1 MGEGRPSRPYELTDR
16 QKLRLAVIGHVEH
29 VSIAPVPLLPAPGE
43 IVHLDELFT
52 IAGGGGGL
60 AFFQLTHS
68 PAELH
73 LFTALGNDDAGG
85 FVSDQIR
92 ATGASIYVAHR
103 DQPHTRDLVLV
114 TPEGERT
121 IFVQG
126 EPLHPELADP
136 LPWDLLAGFD
146 AVYFTAQDPE
156 LLRAARAA
164 TVLLVTSRR
173 FDALARSG
181 VQADVVVGSGL
192 DPREAHELADY
203 PVAPG
208 ALVLT
213 RGKEGGLIK
222 TAGDTTHFEATRQ
235 RRPHRGAY
243 GAGDSF
249 AGALTWYLA
258 CGLQIGESCDRA
270 AESAAMVLREINP
283 LSHQAPLDPP

>member
-1 MGEGRPSRPYELTDR
+1 MTDK
-16 QKLRLAVIGHVEH
+16 QKIRIAVIGHAEH
-29 VSIAPVPLLPAPGE
+29 VSIAPVPRLPAPGE
-43 IVHLDELFT
+43 IVHLDELVT

-68 PAELH
+68 LAELH
-73 LFTALGNDDAGG
+73 LFTALGNDDAGALVG
-85 FVSDQIR
+85 SQIC
-92 ATGASIYVAHR
+92 ATGASVHIAHR

-114 TPEGERT
+114 TPEGNRT

-164 TVLLVTSRR
+164 RVLVVTSRR
-173 FDALARSG
+173 FDVLVRSG
-181 VQADVVVGSGL
+181 VQAEVVVGSSL

-203 PVAPG
+203 PVAPES
-208 ALVLT
+208 LILT
-213 RGKEGGLIK
+213 RGKEGGVIK
-222 TAGDTTHFEATRQ
+222 TAGETTHFDAPQ
-235 RRPHRGAY
+235 QPRPRRGAY

-258 CGLQIGESCDRA
+258 CGAGIEESCSRA
-270 AESAAMVLREINP
+270 AESAAAVLRNVNP
-283 LSHQAPLDPP
+283 LEGQVALRLS